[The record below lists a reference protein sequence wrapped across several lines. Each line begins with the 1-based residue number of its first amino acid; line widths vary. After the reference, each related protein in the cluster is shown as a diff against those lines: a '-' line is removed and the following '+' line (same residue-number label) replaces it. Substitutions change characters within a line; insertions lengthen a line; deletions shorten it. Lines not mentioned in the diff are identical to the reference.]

1 MRSGRFSRFGLA
13 TESVRQLETRPA
25 SPRRPRNQLNPKPF
39 LGGSRIVMNGISFA
53 RVKQA
58 THSDAVTPRTAPP
71 MHQAVSTP
79 VTAPVTAKQRRA
91 RRKKQIIYGSIA
103 LVVLWIAAWVLW
115 SKREK
120 PIPVTTETAIRKT
133 IVQTV
138 SATGKIQPE
147 VEVKISPEVAGEI
160 IELPVD
166 DGLRVKKGDLLVK
179 IKPDSYKALL
189 EQQEAA
195 ISAAKATNL
204 QQKATMMK
212 TEHDLKR
219 AEDLFNKKLISE
231 QEYNGGQAAYDV
243 AKNTYESS
251 LHEIER
257 AEASSSQARDQL
269 SKTTIYSPLDGT
281 VTVLNSKLGERLVAT
296 GQFAGTEVMRVA
308 DRTHMQAIVDVN
320 ENDVVNVKLG
330 DIANV
335 KIDAYG
341 DHKFKGTVAQIGN
354 TGKTTGSGTQEEVT
368 NFEVKINLER
378 EDVLLRPGLS
388 CTADI
393 ETNIVKDTVA
403 VPMQAVT
410 IRTGD
415 SNLSPEEIEKKRL
428 KSAARDK
435 GDNNADYVNERQEK
449 AAQKEEREKLMKVVF
464 LKKGGKAQSVKVTTG
479 ISDDTYMEIKSGL
492 QPGEEVISGSYSAIS
507 RKLKDGAKVA
517 YDKEATK

>member
-1 MRSGRFSRFGLA
+1 
-13 TESVRQLETRPA
+13 
-25 SPRRPRNQLNPKPF
+25 
-39 LGGSRIVMNGISFA
+39 
-53 RVKQA
+53 
-58 THSDAVTPRTAPP
+58 

-79 VTAPVTAKQRRA
+79 PPAPLTAKQRRA

-103 LVVLWIAAWVLW
+103 LIALWIIVSIIW

-120 PIPVTTETAIRKT
+120 PIPVTTEAAIRKT

-160 IELPVD
+160 IELPVE

-212 TEHDLKR
+212 TEHDFKR

-231 QEYNGGQAAYDV
+231 QEYNAAQAAYDV

-257 AEASSSQARDQL
+257 AQAGSSQARDQL
-269 SKTTIYSPLDGT
+269 SKTTIYSPIDGT
-281 VTVLNSKLGERLVAT
+281 VTILNSKLGERLVAT

-308 DRTHMQAIVDVN
+308 DLGHMEARVDVN
-320 ENDVVNVKLG
+320 ENDVVNVKIG
-330 DIANV
+330 DKAQV

-341 DHKFKGTVAQIGN
+341 HRRFKGTVYQIGN
-354 TGKTTGSGTQEEVT
+354 TGKTTGAGTQEEVT
-368 NFEVKINLER
+368 NFEVKIR
-378 EDVLLRPGLS
+378 IEDHDVVLKPALS

-393 ETNIVKDTVA
+393 QTNEVKDVVA
-403 VPMQAVT
+403 IPMQAVT

-415 SNLSPEEIEKKRL
+415 SNLSPEEIEKK
-428 KSAARDK
+428 KQKVAQRDK
-435 GDNNADYVNERQEK
+435 GDNNAEFVNERAEK
-449 AAQKEEREKLMKVVF
+449 TAQKEEREKLAKVVF
-464 LKKGGKAQSVKVTTG
+464 LKKGNKAQQVKVATG
-479 ISDDTYMEIKSGL
+479 ISDDTYTEIKSGI
-492 QPGEEVISGSYSAIS
+492 QPGDEVISGSYSAIS
-507 RKLKDGAKVA
+507 RKLKNGAKVA
-517 YDKEATK
+517 LDKEGMK

>member
-1 MRSGRFSRFGLA
+1 
-13 TESVRQLETRPA
+13 
-25 SPRRPRNQLNPKPF
+25 
-39 LGGSRIVMNGISFA
+39 
-53 RVKQA
+53 
-58 THSDAVTPRTAPP
+58 

-79 VTAPVTAKQRRA
+79 APAPLTVKQRRA

-103 LVVLWIAAWVLW
+103 LVALWIIASIIWN
-115 SKREK
+115 KREK

-160 IELPVD
+160 IELPVE
-166 DGLRVKKGDLLVK
+166 DGMRVKKGGLLVK

-212 TEHDLKR
+212 TEHDFKR

-231 QEYNGGQAAYDV
+231 QEYNAAQAADDV

-257 AEASSSQARDQL
+257 AQAGSSQARDQL
-269 SKTTIYSPLDGT
+269 SKTTIYSPIDGT
-281 VTVLNSKLGERLVAT
+281 ITILNSKLGERLVAT

-308 DRTHMQAIVDVN
+308 DLGHMEARVDVN

-330 DIANV
+330 DKAEV

-341 DHKFKGTVAQIGN
+341 DRKFNGTVYQIGN
-354 TGKTTGSGTQEEVT
+354 TGKTTGAGTQEEVT
-368 NFEVKINLER
+368 NFEVKIR
-378 EDVLLRPGLS
+378 IEDHDVELKPALS

-393 ETNIVKDTVA
+393 HTNEVKDVVA

-410 IRTGD
+410 IRTGE
-415 SNLSPEEIEKKRL
+415 SNLSPEEIEKK
-428 KSAARDK
+428 KQKVAQRDK
-435 GDNNADYVNERQEK
+435 GDNNAEFVNERAEK
-449 AAQKEEREKLMKVVF
+449 AAQKEREKLVKVVF
-464 LKKGGKAQSVKVTTG
+464 LKKGGKAQMVKVTTG
-479 ISDDTYMEIKSGL
+479 ISDDTYTEIKSGI
-492 QPGEEVISGSYSAIS
+492 QAGDEVISGSYSAIS
-507 RKLKDGAKVA
+507 RKLKEGAKVA
-517 YDKEATK
+517 LDKEGMK